1 MKNKIF
7 FRNKIKTIFERLIKL
22 NSKDDKM
29 DLLDVMLKRRSVRKY
44 TEDEIPNEK
53 MNRILQA
60 GLLAPTS
67 RNLKPCNFLIIE
79 NKEVLKKISESKA
92 HGAAFLKD
100 ANKAIA
106 VIGNSMVA
114 DTWIEDSSIALAFMH
129 LMATEQ
135 DVGSCWIQIRLR
147 ESKDGESTEELVRDL
162 LGLDDYFGIVGILA
176 LGIEDGHMPA
186 YSLDDIDKEKIHYL
200 R

>member
-1 MKNKIF
+1 
-7 FRNKIKTIFERLIKL
+7 
-22 NSKDDKM
+22 M

-44 TEDEIPNEK
+44 TDEEIPNEK
-53 MNRILQA
+53 MNKILQA

-106 VIGNSMVA
+106 VIGNIKVA
-114 DTWIEDSSIALAFMH
+114 DTWIEDSSIALTYMH
-129 LMATEQ
+129 LMAT
-135 DVGSCWIQIRLR
+135 DLGIGSCWVQIHLR
-147 ESKDGESTEELVRDL
+147 SRDGEDSESIVREIL
-162 LGLDDYFGIVGILA
+162 KIDDHYRIVGILA
-176 LGIEDGHMPA
+176 LGVPENMPEPHT
-186 YSLDDIDKEKIHYL
+186 LEDIDKNKIHFL
-200 R
+200 V

>member
-79 NKEVLKKISESKA
+79 NKDVLKKISESKA
-92 HGAAFLKD
+92 HGAAFLKY

>member
-1 MKNKIF
+1 
-7 FRNKIKTIFERLIKL
+7 
-22 NSKDDKM
+22 M

-44 TEDEIPNEK
+44 TDEEIPNEK
-53 MNRILQA
+53 MNKILQA

-106 VIGNSMVA
+106 VIGNIKVA

-135 DVGSCWIQIRLR
+135 EVGSCWIQVRLR
-147 ESKDGESTEELVRDL
+147 ESKDGESTEELVREL

-176 LGIEDGHMPA
+176 LGIEDGYMPA
-186 YSLDDIDKEKIHYL
+186 YTLDDIDKEKIHYL
-200 R
+200 H

>member
-79 NKEVLKKISESKA
+79 NKDVLKKISESKA

-186 YSLDDIDKEKIHYL
+186 YSLDDIDKENIHYL

>member
-7 FRNKIKTIFERLIKL
+7 FRNKIKTIFERLTKL
-22 NSKDDKM
+22 NSKDDRM
-29 DLLDVMLKRRSVRKY
+29 DLLDIMLKRRSVRKY

-162 LGLDDYFGIVGILA
+162 LGLDEYFRIVGILA
-176 LGIEDGHMPA
+176 LGIEDGHMEA
-186 YSLDDIDKEKIHYL
+186 YTLEDIDKDKIHYL

>member
-1 MKNKIF
+1 
-7 FRNKIKTIFERLIKL
+7 
-22 NSKDDKM
+22 M

-44 TEDEIPNEK
+44 TDEEIPNEK
-53 MNRILQA
+53 MNKILQA

-79 NKEVLKKISESKA
+79 NKETLYKISESKA
-92 HGAAFLKD
+92 FGASFLKD

-106 VIGNSMVA
+106 VVANSMIA

-129 LMATEQ
+129 LMAAEQ
-135 DVGSCWIQIRLR
+135 DVGSCWIQIHLR
-147 ESKDGESTEELVRDL
+147 ESSKGESTEELVKEI
-162 LGLDDYFGIVGILA
+162 LGLDDYFRIVGILA
-176 LGIEDGHMPA
+176 LGIEDGHMDA
-186 YSLDDIDKEKIHYL
+186 YTLEDIDKEKVHYL

>member
-79 NKEVLKKISESKA
+79 NKDVLKKISESKA

-114 DTWIEDSSIALAFMH
+114 DTWIEDSSIALAFMQNRM
-129 LMATEQ
+129 LVA
-135 DVGSCWIQIRLR
+135 VGF
-147 ESKDGESTEELVRDL
+147 K
-162 LGLDDYFGIVGILA
+162 
-176 LGIEDGHMPA
+176 
-186 YSLDDIDKEKIHYL
+186 
-200 R
+200 

>member
-67 RNLKPCNFLIIE
+67 RNLKPCNFLII
-79 NKEVLKKISESKA
+79 
-92 HGAAFLKD
+92 
-100 ANKAIA
+100 
-106 VIGNSMVA
+106 
-114 DTWIEDSSIALAFMH
+114 
-129 LMATEQ
+129 
-135 DVGSCWIQIRLR
+135 
-147 ESKDGESTEELVRDL
+147 
-162 LGLDDYFGIVGILA
+162 
-176 LGIEDGHMPA
+176 
-186 YSLDDIDKEKIHYL
+186 
-200 R
+200 